1 MRLFLCLTLV
11 LIASAAEKQR
21 DWQTGKVVDSE
32 RNRYF
37 AGTIGNSN
45 TTGTAQANGDYGTY
59 QGTITTTHTAVYRVY
74 ETFIIE
80 GETYA
85 YVAQERLRW
94 RWSKPA
100 NLTVNGP
107 VKYAVEKRKLYVVD
121 DDGKEHEMEIVKRIL
136 KQPDS
141 RSTATDAPAPKDPL
155 SLFHDN
161 PALQDCL
168 NRVNQKDPL
177 GLRTDDP
184 NQDRQ
189 RKECIAKF
197 SK

>member
-1 MRLFLCLTLV
+1 MKSLMLLV
-11 LIASAAEKQR
+11 IFSMATTVIAAEKQR
-21 DWQTGKVVDSE
+21 DWQTGKVVDTE

-45 TTGTAQANGDYGTY
+45 TTGTAQANGNYGTY
-59 QGTITTTHTAVYRVY
+59 QGTTTTTHTAVYRVY

-121 DDGKEHEMEIVKRIL
+121 DDGKEHEMEVVKRIL
-136 KQPDS
+136 KQPQ
-141 RSTATDAPAPKDPL
+141 TAKP
-155 SLFHDN
+155 
-161 PALQDCL
+161 Q
-168 NRVNQKDPL
+168 
-177 GLRTDDP
+177 
-184 NQDRQ
+184 
-189 RKECIAKF
+189 
-197 SK
+197 

>member
-1 MRLFLCLTLV
+1 MKWLQFV
-11 LIASAAEKQR
+11 LLMILITAATSFATDKER

-37 AGTIGNSN
+37 AGTVGSAN
-45 TTGTAQANGDYGTY
+45 TTGTAQATGNYGTY
-59 QGTITTTHTAVYRVY
+59 QGSTNTSQTAVYRVY

-107 VKYAVEKRKLYVVD
+107 VKYAVEKRKLYVID
-121 DDGKEHEMEIVKRIL
+121 EDGKEHEMEVVKRIL
-136 KQPDS
+136 KQSNTVSDRGTRTQS
-141 RSTATDAPAPKDPL
+141 KDD
-155 SLFHDN
+155 H
-161 PALQDCL
+161 
-168 NRVNQKDPL
+168 
-177 GLRTDDP
+177 
-184 NQDRQ
+184 
-189 RKECIAKF
+189 
-197 SK
+197 